1 MKTYKSLDEAVQH
14 VKQVEKDIEKKF
26 EKNLHRLQKKTQN
39 TLKRQQRELRKWQIP
54 TSIENAFNG
63 SVQSVE
69 RKWVLPTVATLGGL
83 VLAGIGIM
91 AVIQGQKKVRQKQI
105 ESLRSA
111 PSISRERFAGR
122 WFEIAHLPYHAEKN
136 HVGSRKTFTLQEDG
150 YKVEYDAA
158 VGSLDGKS
166 VKKEGYARVIDDN
179 NTHMRLK
186 LFGPLEMDYI
196 ILEKGPDYD
205 YVVLGSPNK
214 KQAWIMSRTPVVDQK
229 QYNGIVGRLKEQGYS
244 TDALIKVE
252 QDSHAEVPL
261 HIHLKKKLE
270 EKNNTLNNQAH
281 QKQVERQQKLG
292 DN

>member
-1 MKTYKSLDEAVQH
+1 MKTYASLDEAVQH
-14 VKQVEKDIEKKF
+14 VKQVEKNIEKKI
-26 EKNLHRLQKKTQN
+26 EKNLHRLQKKAKS
-39 TLKRQQRELRKWQIP
+39 TLKRQQRELRKWQMP
-54 TSIENAFNG
+54 TSIENTFNR
-63 SVQSVE
+63 SVHSVE
-69 RKWVLPTVATLGGL
+69 RKWVLPTVTTLGGL
-83 VLAGIGIM
+83 VLAGLGIA
-91 AVIQGQKKVRQKQI
+91 AVVQGQKKRRRKQI
-105 ESLRSA
+105 AELRSA

-150 YKVEYDAA
+150 FQVEYEALI
-158 VGSLDGKS
+158 GSLDGKT
-166 VKKEGYARVIDDN
+166 VKKQGYARVIDEN

-186 LFGPLEMDYI
+186 LFGPLEVDYI

-205 YVVLGSPNK
+205 YVVLGAPNK
-214 KQAWIMSRTPVVDQK
+214 KQAWIMSRTPIVDEK
-229 QYNGIVGRLKEQGYS
+229 QYDGIVERLKAQGYP

-252 QDSHAEVPL
+252 QDSHAAVPL

-270 EKNNTLNNQAH
+270 EKNNALKDQAH

>member
-14 VKQVEKDIEKKF
+14 VKQVEKDIEKKI
-26 EKNLHRLQKKTQN
+26 EKKLSRLQKKTSN
-39 TLKRQQRELRKWQIP
+39 ALKRQQHELRKWNVP
-54 TSIENAFNG
+54 TKPQWA
-63 SVQSVE
+63 
-69 RKWVLPTVATLGGL
+69 LPTLATLGGL
-83 VLAGIGIM
+83 VLACIGIV
-91 AVIQGQKKVRQKQI
+91 AVVQGQKKKRQKQI
-105 ESLRSA
+105 KSLRTA

-136 HVGSRKTFTLQEDG
+136 HVGSRKIFTLQEEG
-150 YKVEYDAA
+150 YKVEYEANI
-158 VGSLDGKS
+158 GSLDGKS
-166 VKKEGYARVIDDN
+166 IHKEGYARVIDEN

-186 LFGPLEMDYI
+186 LFGPLEMDYM

-214 KQAWIMSRTPVVDQK
+214 KQAWIMSRTPLIDPE
-229 QYNGIVGRLKEQGYS
+229 QYEGIVERLQKQGYS
-244 TDALIKVE
+244 TDSLIKVE
-252 QDSHAEVPL
+252 QDSHAEVSL

-281 QKQVERQQKLG
+281 QKHVEQQQKLG